1 MYGSR
6 LQLLVPPHVIS
17 LQLNRKLNLIRMDD
31 LFINE
36 MLTSWKRRYMYL
48 RMYICV
54 CVRIYI
60 PPNPQRRWGKWERSE
75 KARGW
80 FEKRQYLPGEDHHC
94 PLHPFYHS
102 FKANTLTSLSW
113 ELNLE
118 LNVCLHLSVF
128 LTHLLYIHLVRF
140 LPVWFYLFWGRD
152 ILCILKYFLN
162 VHTVGMM
169 LNLLHTTW
177 FSLND
182 ILKNNK
188 LQGWLP
194 GVRGRGSVWLQRVGT
209 REFFGKLELYWFLK
223 TQTWSSWYK
232 YHFLP
237 SHPHPKPIPQGTI
250 NMDQLHS
257 PRPFSRNFHSIYSRR
272 QSAPLSKFNDLFSL
286 GGWGRG
292 VFLCLNLTFPYLL
305 I

>member
-1 MYGSR
+1 MCAHIYPSQPPEEVGEVR
-6 LQLLVPPHVIS
+6 KVREGKGLV
-17 LQLNRKLNLIRMDD
+17 
-31 LFINE
+31 
-36 MLTSWKRRYMYL
+36 WKKT
-48 RMYICV
+48 IFTWC
-54 CVRIYI
+54 
-60 PPNPQRRWGKWERSE
+60 
-75 KARGW
+75 
-80 FEKRQYLPGEDHHC
+80 EDHHC

-102 FKANTLTSLSW
+102 SKANTLTSLSW

-177 FSLND
+177 FSLNN

-194 GVRGRGSVWLQRVGT
+194 GVRGRGSVRLQRVGT

-223 TQTWSSWYK
+223 T
-232 YHFLP
+232 
-237 SHPHPKPIPQGTI
+237 
-250 NMDQLHS
+250 
-257 PRPFSRNFHSIYSRR
+257 
-272 QSAPLSKFNDLFSL
+272 
-286 GGWGRG
+286 
-292 VFLCLNLTFPYLL
+292 
-305 I
+305 